1 MSTSDEKKY
10 IMSMDCGTTSNRCI
24 IFNEKGEMCAVAQKE
39 FTQYF
44 PKPGWVE
51 HDANEIWDT
60 QLLVCRQA
68 MEQLKITYKNI
79 AAIGITNQRE
89 TTIVWDK
96 KTGQEKYKSLTKY
109 FYKDSKI
116 AIMVY
121 DISEKSTFDELK
133 NFWLGQIQEYG
144 AKDTIFWVIGNKSD
158 LYIQEEVSENEGKQF
173 AESIGASF
181 KQTSAKNNLGIKDLF
196 QEIGEACVKSRKG
209 ERRKTIKL
217 NKKDYEEPQEEVE
230 EKKEKKKKKCCNGH

>member
-1 MSTSDEKKY
+1 MSEQEGEKKEDEQTNESTNFKVV
-10 IMSMDCGTTSNRCI
+10 ILGSTGVGKTCI
-24 IFNEKGEMCAVAQKE
+24 VNQYLKGEFDENSVTTNGSSYSTKEIIVDDQKIIL
-39 FTQYF
+39 
-44 PKPGWVE
+44 
-51 HDANEIWDT
+51 DIWDT
-60 QLLVCRQA
+60 A
-68 MEQLKITYKNI
+68 
-79 AAIGITNQRE
+79 
-89 TTIVWDK
+89 
-96 KTGQEKYKSLTKY
+96 GQEKYKSLTKY